1 MKKWIKADEMEM
13 SINFKAVRAAWI
25 YSLLFLAIWNI
36 VSVIRTGSIE
46 FEPSFLLS
54 TSMFIMLT
62 VKSVLTKKMS
72 GDKDNDE

>member
-13 SINFKAVRAAWI
+13 SINFKAIRAAWI